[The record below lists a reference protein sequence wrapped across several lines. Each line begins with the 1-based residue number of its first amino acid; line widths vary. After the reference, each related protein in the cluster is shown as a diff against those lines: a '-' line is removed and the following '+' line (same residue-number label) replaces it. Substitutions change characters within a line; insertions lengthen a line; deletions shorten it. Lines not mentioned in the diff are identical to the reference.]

1 MAVIVLA
8 ERTRGKSRIKG
19 VITVSASKW
28 TAICWNADPCF
39 LTNNRFLRR
48 CLGCLLAL
56 ILTAGG
62 AAAQSQG
69 PLRLN
74 LDAPDIYIV
83 QAGDTLWD
91 ISALFRSDPWR
102 WPDLWQSNPHL
113 IYPGDKLNLFWA
125 DGVPYVARAAQHEVK
140 LSPAMRASPL
150 ALAIP
155 SIRRHEIEPFLRQHR
170 VVETSLLE
178 GASYILAGDSGRLLS
193 GLGDRVY
200 AKGRWD
206 EARRFRLVRPL
217 ETLYDPQIGESLGV
231 LVVDVGEV
239 MMEQA
244 NPASLTEDDAAKLR
258 VTEMRSEIRIGDRLL
273 PVVDTIVDPV
283 FQPRAPAVTIHDA
296 NMVAVPG
303 GVTQIGVLDVV
314 VLNRRERESLQVGDV
329 LVIDQAGQLAEDP
342 VTGKSVLLP
351 EVRAGVLI
359 VFSVFERAS
368 FGLVLEATRPLS
380 VGDTLRNP

>member
-1 MAVIVLA
+1 VN
-8 ERTRGKSRIKG
+8 
-19 VITVSASKW
+19 ASKW
-28 TAICWNADPCF
+28 TAICSNANPYF
-39 LTNNRFLRR
+39 LRNNRFLRR
-48 CLGCLLAL
+48 CIGWLLAL
-56 ILTAGG
+56 ALTAG
-62 AAAQSQG
+62 AAAAPSQG

-74 LDAPDIYIV
+74 PDAPDTYIV

-91 ISALFRSDPWR
+91 ISALFLSDPWR
-102 WPDLWQSNPHL
+102 WPDLWQGNPHLDNPHL
-113 IYPGDKLNLFWA
+113 IYPGDQLDLFWA

-155 SIRRHEIEPFLRQHR
+155 PIPRDEIEPFLRQHR
-170 VVETSLLE
+170 VVETSLIE

-206 EARRFRLVRPL
+206 GARRFRLVRTL
-217 ETLYDPQIGESLGV
+217 DTLYDPQTGESLGV

-239 MMEQA
+239 MMEQVD
-244 NPASLTEDDAAKLR
+244 PASLTEDDAAKLR

-273 PVVDTIVDPV
+273 PVVDTIVDPA
-283 FQPRAPAVTIHDA
+283 FQPKAPAITIDDA
-296 NMVAVPG
+296 TMIAVPG
-303 GVTQIGVLDVV
+303 GVTQIGVLDIV
-314 VLNRRERESLQVGDV
+314 VLNRGERESLQVGDV
-329 LVIDQAGQLAEDP
+329 LVIDQAGQLAKDP
-342 VTGKSVLLP
+342 VTGKPVLLP